1 MAHEVVLLGSW
12 GFVYCVVHCCKVYA
26 LAHHLGIPIK
36 RPKPNLPVY
45 PRPMY
50 VPAIELL
57 PHIRRSSLP
66 PLVSLCLSIEPDQ
79 TLRADFISY
88 PEQLRN
94 VQVQR
99 TVWFRAVQ

>member
-50 VPAIELL
+50 VP
-57 PHIRRSSLP
+57 S
-66 PLVSLCLSIEPDQ
+66 D
-79 TLRADFISY
+79 RASTSY
-88 PEQLRN
+88 P
-94 VQVQR
+94 QVFVASPRISLSQYR
-99 TVWFRAVQ
+99 T